1 MPSHTGRIA
10 PSDLDEEEMTMG
22 RLSGKVAIIT
32 GAARGLGEQIARL
45 FANEGARVA
54 LLDLRDE
61 EGAAVA
67 RDIGGAALYR
77 HCDVSSERDWEA
89 AIEAVLAW
97 AGRLDVLVNN
107 AAVLPLDSIENTR
120 AEDYERL
127 FRVNELGVFL
137 GVRSAIA
144 PMRAA
149 GGGSI
154 INISSVDAAQPSPAT
169 AAYSG
174 TKFAIE
180 GITRVAALELAVDG
194 IRVNG
199 VNAGFGSKQLLMDA
213 SGGFVVPEA
222 VMEAHERPD
231 DLRAGARTI
240 LFLAS
245 DESSIMTGTHLAADH
260 GYTAGKA

>member
-1 MPSHTGRIA
+1 M
-10 PSDLDEEEMTMG
+10 E
-22 RLSGKVAIIT
+22 RLGGKVAIIT
-32 GAARGLGEQIARL
+32 GAARGLGEQVARL
-45 FANEGARVA
+45 FAEEGARVA
-54 LLDLRDE
+54 LLDLRDAQ
-61 EGAAVA
+61 GRAAA
-67 RDIGGAALYR
+67 QDIGESALYR
-77 HCDVSSERDWEA
+77 HCDVALERDWQA
-89 AIEAVLAW
+89 AIEDVLAW

-107 AAVLPLDSIENTR
+107 AAVLHLDSIENTR

-154 INISSVDAAQPSPAT
+154 VNISSVDAAQPSPAT

-174 TKFAIE
+174 TKYAIE
-180 GITRVAALELAVDG
+180 GITRVAALELAADG

-199 VNAGFGSKQLLMDA
+199 VNAGFGSKELLMDA
-213 SGGFVVPEA
+213 SGGFVVPDS
-222 VMEAHERPD
+222 VIEAHENPD
-231 DLRAGARTI
+231 DLLAGARAV

-245 DESSIMTGTHLAADH
+245 DESSIITGTHVAADH
-260 GYTAGKA
+260 GYTAGKALPPRD

>member
-1 MPSHTGRIA
+1 
-10 PSDLDEEEMTMG
+10 MG
-22 RLSGKVAIIT
+22 RLTGKVAIVT

-45 FANEGARVA
+45 FAEEGARVA
-54 LLDLRDE
+54 LFDIRDQ
-61 EGAAVA
+61 EGSAVA
-67 RDIGGAALYR
+67 KDIGESALYQ
-77 HCDVSSERDWEA
+77 HCDVALEHDWEV

-97 AGRLDVLVNN
+97 SGHLDILVNN
-107 AAVLPLDSIENTR
+107 AALLHLDWIENTS

-144 PMRAA
+144 PMRTA

-154 INISSVDAAQPSPAT
+154 VNISSVDAAQPSPAT

-180 GITRVAALELAVDG
+180 GITRVAALELGADH

-199 VNAGFGSKQLLMDA
+199 VNAGFGGKQLLTEA
-213 SGGFVVPEA
+213 SGGFVVPDA
-222 VMEAHERPD
+222 VMDSHDNQD
-231 DLRAGARTI
+231 DLVAGARTV

-245 DESSIMTGTHLAADH
+245 DESSIITGTHLAADH
-260 GYTAGKA
+260 GYTAGKPFSR

>member
-1 MPSHTGRIA
+1 MKR
-10 PSDLDEEEMTMG
+10 LD
-22 RLSGKVAIIT
+22 GKVAIVT
-32 GAARGLGEQIARL
+32 GAARGLGEQIARC
-45 FANEGARVA
+45 FAAEGARVA
-54 LLDLRDE
+54 LLDILDE

-67 RDIGGAALYR
+67 EDIGESALYR
-77 HCDVSSERDWEA
+77 HCDVGLEADWES

-107 AAVLPLDSIENTR
+107 AALLHLDSIENTR

-154 INISSVDAAQPSPAT
+154 VNISSVDAAQPSPAT

-174 TKFAIE
+174 TKYAIE
-180 GITRVAALELAVDG
+180 GITRVAALELAADG

-199 VNAGFGSKQLLMDA
+199 INAGFGSKHLLSDA
-213 SGGFVVPEA
+213 SGSFVVPDA
-222 VMEAHERPD
+222 VAEAHENPD
-231 DLRAGARTI
+231 HLRAGAGVV

-245 DESSIMTGTHLAADH
+245 DESSIITGTHVAADD
-260 GYTAGKA
+260 GYTAGKLLPPRD